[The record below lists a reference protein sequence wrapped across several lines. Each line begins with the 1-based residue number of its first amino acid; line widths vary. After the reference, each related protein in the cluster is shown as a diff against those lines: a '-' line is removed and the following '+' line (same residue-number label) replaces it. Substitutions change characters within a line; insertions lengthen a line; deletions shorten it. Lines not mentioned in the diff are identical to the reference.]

1 MFPHCSKVTKSILCL
16 RSGQSEALKRLDG
29 HHLRLPQLVTGKPR
43 TFLRSG
49 YSRKALDSCSVAAQ
63 TYSSYSS
70 LAQKI
75 CTSGFHTAKFWV
87 HMLKARPRRRFKA
100 QSSLPLLQLVPT
112 AGTTLALPHTAQE
125 WGIERNRGG
134 AFKSAKLPGG
144 GKTVHKGLVGPMVTS
159 LAPQQRGFT
168 PLK

>member
-75 CTSGFHTAKFWV
+75 CASEFHTAKFWV
-87 HMLKARPRRRFKA
+87 HMLKARPRRRFKDRA
-100 QSSLPLLQLVPT
+100 HSLCFSLSPLLAPHWHCLT
-112 AGTTLALPHTAQE
+112 LHRSGELKGTEEVLSNLQNCQE
-125 WGIERNRGG
+125 EGKLSIRGWWV
-134 AFKSAKLPGG
+134 LW
-144 GKTVHKGLVGPMVTS
+144 
-159 LAPQQRGFT
+159 
-168 PLK
+168 